1 MTPNPPRPLVVEFTK
16 MSGAGNDFI
25 VLDNRFYFFGVEEL
39 SQMAIRFCARRTGIG
54 ADGILALE
62 ASESADFRMRY
73 LNADGSVGT
82 MCGNGARC
90 LARYAANAGIEAG
103 GDGAGVDAGTAGG
116 GGAGGDSGAV
126 AKAPSA
132 SDGAQLCFETDAG
145 IYTADMLTGGV
156 RLYIPDYQDFATL
169 AADHDGPERCYLWT
183 GTEHL
188 VVFVDSVAETD
199 VATLG
204 ARLRR
209 TNPPAGANVN
219 FAEVDG
225 QRLRL
230 RTFEKGVEAETLAC
244 GTGATAAAA
253 AARLTGR
260 LAGETVDVHM
270 PGGVL
275 TIGFH
280 ADGRA
285 RYLEGPAETVFRGT
299 LEVPV

>member
-1 MTPNPPRPLVVEFTK
+1 

-25 VLDNRFYFFGVEEL
+25 VLDNRFYFFPVEEL
-39 SQMAIRFCARRTGIG
+39 SQMAIRYCARRTGIG

-62 ASESADFRMRY
+62 ASEVADFRMRY
-73 LNADGSVGT
+73 LNADGSIGT

-90 LARYAANAGIEAG
+90 LARYAASAGIEPARE
-103 GDGAGVDAGTAGG
+103 DT
-116 GGAGGDSGAV
+116 
-126 AKAPSA
+126 P
-132 SDGAQLCFETDAG
+132 LRFETDAG
-145 IYTADMLTGGV
+145 SYEAEMLPEGV
-156 RLYIPDYQDFATL
+156 RLYIPDYQGFAAL
-169 AADHDGPERCYLWT
+169 PADHEGPERCYLWT

-188 VVFVDSVAETD
+188 VVFVESVEEAD
-199 VATLG
+199 VAGLG
-204 ARLRR
+204 PRLRR
-209 TNPPAGANVN
+209 TNLPAGANVN

-299 LEVPV
+299 LEIPV

>member
-1 MTPNPPRPLVVEFTK
+1 

-25 VLDNRFYFFGVEEL
+25 VLDNRFYFFPVEEL
-39 SQMAIRFCARRTGIG
+39 SEMAIRLCARRAGIG
-54 ADGILALE
+54 ADGLLALE
-62 ASESADFRMRY
+62 ESETADFRMRY

-90 LARYAANAGIEAG
+90 LARYAANAGMV
-103 GDGAGVDAGTAGG
+103 GA
-116 GGAGGDSGAV
+116 
-126 AKAPSA
+126 P
-132 SDGAQLCFETDAG
+132 LRFETDAG
-145 IYTADMLTGGV
+145 VYSADMLPDGV
-156 RLYIPDYQDFATL
+156 RLYIPDYQGFAKL
-169 AADHDGPERCYLWT
+169 KEDQDGPERCYVWT
-183 GTEHL
+183 GTEHI
-188 VVFVDSVAETD
+188 VVFVDSVAEAD
-199 VATLG
+199 VATVG
-204 ARLRR
+204 PRLRR
-209 TNPPAGANVN
+209 TNAPAGANVN

-225 QRLRL
+225 QGLRL

-260 LAGETVDVHM
+260 LAAETVDVHM

-280 ADGRA
+280 ADGRV

-299 LEVPV
+299 LEIPV